1 MLPAE
6 ERCINDIFYLVG
18 EFFDLQNIWFSTVCE
33 IKTVIFIRMKNSI
46 LGLGL
51 EKLLGG
57 LQQLITVTKV
67 MLKSEFRKDEAQMEM
82 YLWDVTVLLMS
93 YCSAKVW
100 RVEMS
105 YQLSVNQRETYFVL
119 VTCKGQTRCAVLF

>member
-1 MLPAE
+1 
-6 ERCINDIFYLVG
+6 
-18 EFFDLQNIWFSTVCE
+18 
-33 IKTVIFIRMKNSI
+33 MKNSI

-93 YCSAKVW
+93 YCSAKV
-100 RVEMS
+100 
-105 YQLSVNQRETYFVL
+105 
-119 VTCKGQTRCAVLF
+119 